1 MFFKN
6 IGDIFCIVSDLNSNL
21 MCRKE
26 NNYSFPSLNRFFTL
40 PLHRKRKQKKKKIWK
55 K

>member
-6 IGDIFCIVSDLNSNL
+6 IGDIFCIVSDL
-21 MCRKE
+21 